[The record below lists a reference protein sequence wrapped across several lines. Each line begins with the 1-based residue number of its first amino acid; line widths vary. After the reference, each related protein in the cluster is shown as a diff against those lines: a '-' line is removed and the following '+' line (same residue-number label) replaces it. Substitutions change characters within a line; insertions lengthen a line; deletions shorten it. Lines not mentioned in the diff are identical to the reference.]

1 VWFRGLRCVSVLVG
15 VVGVKGAFG
24 VRCADR
30 TSSTLDVMKERGLR
44 SSLVTPALQAGV
56 ANDTHDEGGPL
67 CVQRTTGRRWLA
79 WTYID
84 GAL

>member
-1 VWFRGLRCVSVLVG
+1 LVRFRGSPQWMRFRGSETSMWFRGLRCVSVLVG

-44 SSLVTPALQAGV
+44 SSLVTLVAGW
-56 ANDTHDEGGPL
+56 G
-67 CVQRTTGRRWLA
+67 C
-79 WTYID
+79 
-84 GAL
+84 